1 MIVDNI
7 CIDLVEEIRRGWGV
21 ILVFNGKGIYDLD
34 LLNLY
39 IRVI

>member
-1 MIVDNI
+1 MYRFSGGNKKGGV
-7 CIDLVEEIRRGWGV
+7 V

>member
-7 CIDLVEEIRRGWGV
+7 CIDLVEEIRRGGV